1 MKYRYKILQITSN
14 SDFIL
19 KDLFVFD
26 IKIYS
31 IMLSQKRINIYIN
44 VFKWEAFE
52 YFFSKY
58 SVCTLYIPVFHNLES
73 T

>member
-26 IKIYS
+26 IKI
-31 IMLSQKRINIYIN
+31 ILSCFPK
-44 VFKWEAFE
+44 KE
-52 YFFSKY
+52 
-58 SVCTLYIPVFHNLES
+58 
-73 T
+73 

>member
-19 KDLFVFD
+19 KDSPVFD

-44 VFKWEAFE
+44 VFKLEAFD
-52 YFFSKY
+52 YFLFKVFSLHFVY
-58 SVCTLYIPVFHNLES
+58 RYIS
-73 T
+73 